1 MQSGYDSEA
10 SDVSGDEKEVD
21 SGVISDRLRTE
32 RLDAQG
38 KYFRH
43 LSESVGGLETDEIDK
58 RSMSGHQVRQFC
70 PIYSLYHASV
80 MF

>member
-43 LSESVGGLETDEIDK
+43 LSESVEALETDEVDK
-58 RSMSGHQVRQFC
+58 RSMSGHQVRPFR

>member
-10 SDVSGDEKEVD
+10 SDVSGDGKEVD

-43 LSESVGGLETDEIDK
+43 LSESVGTLETDEMDK
-58 RSMSGHQVRQFC
+58 RSMSGHQV
-70 PIYSLYHASV
+70 
-80 MF
+80 

>member
-43 LSESVGGLETDEIDK
+43 LSESVGALETDEIDK
-58 RSMSGHQVRQFC
+58 RSMSGHQVRPFS